1 MSRGGSVL
9 CTLCD
14 EYFKKLQDS
23 WYEIG
28 GLKARAEDAEKTIA
42 RLEAKNK
49 ELRSKLIS
57 LEMQ

>member
-1 MSRGGSVL
+1 M
-9 CTLCD
+9 CAQCE
-14 EYFKKLQDS
+14 EYFKQLQDS

-28 GLKARAEDAEKTIA
+28 GLKARAEDAEKNVA

-57 LEMQ
+57 MEMQ

>member
-1 MSRGGSVL
+1 M
-9 CTLCD
+9 CAQCE
-14 EYFKKLQDS
+14 EYFKQLQDS

-28 GLKARAEDAEKTIA
+28 GLKARAEAAEKHVT

-57 LEMQ
+57 MEMQ